1 MMKLEIQALC
11 QKGLVRENNEDMVS
25 LGGILLRDSEMEF
38 PVELND
44 NSQFYLL
51 VADGMGG
58 HEHGERASEEL
69 LEYLN
74 ECFKESVFSAETI
87 EDELCSRVK
96 AFSDDLNRQA
106 EEEGQTMPM
115 GCTLTGIVWVK
126 GKAYLLNAGDSR
138 TYRFRNGILRQLTTD
153 ETPRG
158 ITGDPLADKWLL
170 NCIGGGAEGRLTVV
184 EITERLRDGDM
195 LLICSDG
202 LTDMVSDE
210 GIETVLADYPQ
221 PAKELYD
228 VACLNG
234 GIDNVS
240 VIVAKLTIGAQED
253 RG

>member
-1 MMKLEIQALC
+1 MMKMDIQAVC
-11 QKGLVRENNEDMVS
+11 RVGMVRDNNEDMIS
-25 LGGILLRDSEMEF
+25 IGGVLLRDDEMAF
-38 PVELND
+38 PVELDD

-58 HEHGERASEEL
+58 HEHGERASEGL

-74 ECFKESVFSAETI
+74 ECFKENAFTAETI
-87 EDELCSRVK
+87 EDELRSRVK
-96 AFSDDLNRQA
+96 VFSDSLNRQA
-106 EEEGQTMPM
+106 EAEGQTMPM
-115 GCTLTGIVWVK
+115 GCTLTGIVWAN

-138 TYRFRNGILRQLTTD
+138 TYRLRNGILRQLTTD

-170 NCIGGGAEGRLTVV
+170 NCIGGGADGRLIIY
-184 EITERLRDGDM
+184 EITERLHDGDT

-202 LTDMVSDE
+202 LTDMISD
-210 GIETVLADYPQ
+210 GAIETILADYPQ

-234 GIDNVS
+234 GADNVS
-240 VIVAKLTIGAQED
+240 VIVAKLTVCEIN
-253 RG
+253 